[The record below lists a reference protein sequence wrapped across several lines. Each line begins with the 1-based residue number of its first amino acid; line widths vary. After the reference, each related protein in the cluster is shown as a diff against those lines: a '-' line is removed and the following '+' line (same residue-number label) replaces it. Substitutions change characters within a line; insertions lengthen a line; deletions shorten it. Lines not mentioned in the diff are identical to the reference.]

1 MALRRV
7 NAELNGQSD
16 PAVRRRFE
24 RDFQLLVV
32 RQAELTNVLADRSE
46 AVDAGQTRRE
56 RTITAVLLIA
66 SGVALV
72 GWALLIT
79 RLRRAG
85 MRLYE
90 ALDREAE
97 QRAVAEQLQRSL
109 LPERLPDVPGLQ
121 LAARS
126 RAVSSTM
133 KVGGDWYDV
142 ISLPS
147 GEVGLVVGDVVGHDL
162 RAATAMGQLRASLR
176 AFAIYE
182 PSPARVLA
190 RVNTVA
196 DLLEVTDLTTCL
208 YAIVDPETRMVRW
221 SSAGHLNPL
230 AVRANGQ
237 GQVMKGDPGP
247 PIGVSSGA
255 LYVDRTCRLESE
267 GALMLYTDGL
277 VERRSASI
285 SENLN
290 RLDEIRVPHLS
301 PDALCDDVLELL
313 LGDEP
318 EPADDVTLL
327 AVQCGPEQAPERVPE
342 RATHLATN
350 PASE

>member
-1 MALRRV
+1 
-7 NAELNGQSD
+7 
-16 PAVRRRFE
+16 
-24 RDFQLLVV
+24 
-32 RQAELTNVLADRSE
+32 
-46 AVDAGQTRRE
+46 
-56 RTITAVLLIA
+56 
-66 SGVALV
+66 
-72 GWALLIT
+72 
-79 RLRRAG
+79 
-85 MRLYE
+85 MRLFE

-109 LPERLPDVPGLQ
+109 LPERLPHVPGIQ

-126 RAVSSTM
+126 RPVNTAM
-133 KVGGDWYDV
+133 RVGGDWYDV

-208 YAIVDPETRMVRW
+208 YAVVHPDTRMVRW

-230 AVRANGQ
+230 AVGSSGQ
-237 GQVMKGDPGP
+237 GRVLGGDPGP

-255 LYVDRTCRLESE
+255 VYVARTCRLEPRGS
-267 GALMLYTDGL
+267 LMLYTDGL
-277 VERRSASI
+277 VERRSTPI
-285 SENLN
+285 SENLT
-290 RLDEIRVPHLS
+290 RLESIRVPHV
-301 PDALCDDVLELL
+301 DADGLCDYVLELL
-313 LGDEP
+313 LADEP
-318 EPADDVTLL
+318 AVSDDVTVL
-327 AVQCGPEQAPERVPE
+327 ALQSAPDAPQELPGRPRQNILQEQPPLPRG
-342 RATHLATN
+342 
-350 PASE
+350 